1 MEAILHWGLGAVRA
15 VQGGASPAMVSLMRI
30 ASALG
35 SGAALLALVAL
46 AYWCVDG
53 KKGLRLGAALLVSA
67 WANLA
72 LKFLLDQPRPGFFDP
87 ALELGYSFSQA
98 VHAVSW
104 QASCGK
110 IKLDIAVS
118 VPQFAGIFINVAQ
131 FFKVKPSIVNG

>member
-87 ALELGYSFSQA
+87 ALELA
-98 VHAVSW
+98 
-104 QASCGK
+104 
-110 IKLDIAVS
+110 
-118 VPQFAGIFINVAQ
+118 PAGGGGGGCPLAMRRTRWWRCSSLHRGGSRGCALLS
-131 FFKVKPSIVNG
+131 PRLCAC